1 MKTLVLVSIPGAV
14 LGLDLADF
22 PAGAPVEGRTYEFDG
37 NLYKV
42 VEVIETLGSR
52 TLMGVKV
59 SGDARLL
66 SFAEVVAG
74 NDAAMKMRVIKPK
87 LVGVNAPEDVRSAG
101 GIIIAQ
107 TKKEE
112 KPSLGELNAE
122 PMHIIFV
129 KTSPADSVHLGNLLP
144 GGFRPQSFVAH
155 LGDDDRDTVDEPMAV
170 DFHEP
175 VALLI
180 QLPEFLLQ
188 R

>member
-1 MKTLVLVSIPGAV
+1 MKTLILVSIPGAV

-37 NLYKV
+37 KLYKV

-52 TLMGVKV
+52 TLVGVKV
-59 SGDARLL
+59 SGDTRLL

-74 NDAAMKMRVIKPK
+74 NDASLKMRVIKPK

-107 TKKEE
+107 TKTDE

-129 KTSPADSVHLGNLLP
+129 KTTPADSVHLGNFLP
-144 GGFRPQSFVAH
+144 GGSRLQSFAGNI
-155 LGDDDRDTVDEPMAV
+155 GDDEQAFAGEDSSVDS
-170 DFHEP
+170 HEP
-175 VALLI
+175 LALLI
-180 QLPEFLLQ
+180 QIPEFFPQ

>member
-1 MKTLVLVSIPGAV
+1 MPNFTFSKGDV
-14 LGLDLADF
+14 
-22 PAGAPVEGRTYEFDG
+22 YE
-37 NLYKV
+37 N
-42 VEVIETLGSR
+42 SR
-52 TLMGVKV
+52 SRVD
-59 SGDARLL
+59 SRRRAW
-66 SFAEVVAG
+66 S
-74 NDAAMKMRVIKPK
+74 RVIKPK